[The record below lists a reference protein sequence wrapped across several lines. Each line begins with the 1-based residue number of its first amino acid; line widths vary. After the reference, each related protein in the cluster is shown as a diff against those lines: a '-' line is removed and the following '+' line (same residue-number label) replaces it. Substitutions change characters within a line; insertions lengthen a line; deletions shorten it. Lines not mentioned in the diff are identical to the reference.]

1 MDITAEKAE
10 IHSASSA
17 ARSDVHSDVV
27 GLFVLLAEALG
38 GCASS
43 SSAATPQVRCT
54 VRIAPTG
61 VDVIQTALQCT
72 VTNAPQSDTRFTLHY
87 ALLDDAGK
95 PLPAF
100 DAACEGALAH
110 GTGTCQQTY
119 SVVAPKS
126 PTDSQVS
133 GETQP
138 GHTALG
144 PVTPTEAP

>member
-1 MDITAEKAE
+1 MMLY
-10 IHSASSA
+10 
-17 ARSDVHSDVV
+17 
-27 GLFVLLAEALG
+27 GLLILLGMVTG

-43 SSAATPQVRCT
+43 SGATSPQLHCT

-72 VTNAPQSDTRFTLHY
+72 VTNAPQNDTRFTLHY
-87 ALLDDAGK
+87 ALVDDAGK

-100 DAACEGALAH
+100 DAPCEGALAH

-126 PTDSQVS
+126 PTDGSIA
-133 GETQP
+133 GESSP
-138 GHTALG
+138 SHTALG
-144 PVTPTEAP
+144 PVTPTETS

>member
-1 MDITAEKAE
+1 MDIRAEKRDPQRISRYRWAF
-10 IHSASSA
+10 ITMSL
-17 ARSDVHSDVV
+17 
-27 GLFVLLAEALG
+27 GLIVLFACVLC

-43 SSAATPQVRCT
+43 SSAASPQARCT

-72 VTNAPQSDTRFTLHY
+72 IINTPQSDTRFTLHY

-100 DAACEGALAH
+100 DATCDGALAY

-133 GETQP
+133 GETLSS
-138 GHTALG
+138 HTTLG

>member
-1 MDITAEKAE
+1 MDIP
-10 IHSASSA
+10 SGWSSRQQNKRC
-17 ARSDVHSDVV
+17 RSTSQALIY
-27 GLFVLLAEALG
+27 GLLLLLGMMAG
-38 GCASS
+38 GCAAS
-43 SSAATPQVRCT
+43 SSASTPQLRCT

-100 DAACEGALAH
+100 DAACEGALTH

-133 GETQP
+133 GESLP
-138 GHTALG
+138 SHTTLG
-144 PVTPTEAP
+144 PVAPTESS